1 MSHSHES
8 HSHPERH
15 SHHQHACGMR
25 AQGAEQ
31 APPLAERL
39 RQSWLFWLV
48 PVLGLFSLI
57 WFLLRVIPKPSR
69 ATYPCQRLA
78 MPLAS
83 GFVAW
88 LIGVAGS
95 VVAFRKA
102 KGLLR
107 QSRLPLAI
115 ACLVAAL
122 VFGVVALTNMPEKAL
137 TAAEQPG
144 LSPLGQGKGIHPGR
158 VVWVHDPEATNWKGP
173 GDGHLWQDEHTNPA
187 VCEQMVSNAIRALTG
202 EGTNAEA
209 WNALFR
215 YHNKARG
222 KGDVGYKPGEKI
234 MVKVNFV
241 GMIGGGRC
249 VDPKTYAVLK
259 EWEDYMNTSPQLIA
273 ALLKQ
278 LTQTAGVRQ
287 SDITVGDT
295 LCRFANE
302 YYDPLHKQFPNVV
315 YLDGQGTS
323 GRTKAEFST
332 VPIYWS
338 SRPEGV
344 KQDYMP
350 KAYAE
355 AAYFINFAN
364 LKAHSGAGVTLSAKN
379 HYGSLIRTPP
389 EKGYLDLHKSGFS
402 KGSKEYRNLVDLMG
416 HACTGG
422 KTMLYLLDGLYCG
435 THPTDRIPK
444 KFASAPFSDD
454 WTSSVFA
461 SQDPVAIDS
470 VGFDFLLVDQPK
482 AAGMAGTDDYLHE
495 AALANDPPSGTF
507 YDPDHATGT
516 TRLASL
522 GVHEHW
528 NNPKDRQYS
537 RNLGKKEG
545 IELVKVSAANET
557 AGVGVVAPGE
567 KAALLSASFKFTE
580 GPAADAE
587 GNVYFTDQPNDR
599 ICKWSVDGKLTDF
612 MKPAGRSNG
621 MFFDKQGN
629 LWTCADMNNEL
640 WKIDRQGKVTVVVK
654 DYNGKKL
661 NGPNDLWIAPNGGIY
676 FSDPLY
682 KRDYWTRNPAMQ
694 QDGQHVYYLAPGAK
708 EPIRVTAD
716 LTQPNGIRG
725 TPDGKL
731 LYVADIGARKT
742 YRYKINPD
750 GTLADKTLFCSMG
763 SDGMTMDSEGDLY
776 LTGKGVTV
784 FNPEGK
790 QIDHIDI
797 DKGWTANVAFG
808 GKNRDTLFIT
818 ASDSLYAIKTRVKG
832 AY

>member
-1 MSHSHES
+1 MSHAHEN
-8 HSHPERH
+8 HDHQNMH
-15 SHHQHACGMR
+15 SHHPHPCCRRDKTAG
-25 AQGAEQ
+25 Q
-31 APPLAERL
+31 APPYMERL

-48 PVLGLFSLI
+48 PVLGLFSLA
-57 WFLLRVIPKPSR
+57 WFLIRVIPKPSR

-88 LIGVAGS
+88 LIGLAGS

-107 QSRLPLAI
+107 ESRLPLAI

-122 VFGVVALTNMPEKAL
+122 VFGIMAVTNMPEKAL

-144 LSPLGQGKGIHPGR
+144 LSPIGQGQGIHPGR
-158 VVWVHDPEATNWKGP
+158 VVWVHDPEATNWKGK
-173 GDGHLWQDEHTNPA
+173 GDGHPWDAEHTNPA
-187 VCEQMVSNAIRALTG
+187 VCEQMMSNALRSLTG
-202 EGTNAEA
+202 EATDAKA
-209 WNALFR
+209 WDALFR
-215 YHNKARG
+215 YHNKAHG

-234 MVKVNFV
+234 AIKANFV

-249 VDPKTYAVLK
+249 VDRETYTVLR
-259 EWEDYMNTSPQLIA
+259 EWEDYMNTSPQMIA

-278 LTQTAGVRQ
+278 LTQTVGAKQ
-287 SDITVGDT
+287 ADITVGDT
-295 LCRFANE
+295 LCLFANE
-302 YYDPLHKQFPNVV
+302 YYDLLHKQFPDVK
-315 YLDGQGTS
+315 YLDCQGTS

-338 SRPEGV
+338 NRPEAV
-344 KQDYMP
+344 KQDYLP
-350 KAYAE
+350 TAYAE

-364 LKAHSGAGVTLSAKN
+364 LKAHNGAGVTLCAKN
-379 HYGSLIRTPP
+379 HYGSLVRTPP
-389 EKGYLDLHKSGFS
+389 AKGYLDLHRSGFNHGT
-402 KGSKEYRNLVDLMG
+402 KQYRNLVDLMG
-416 HACTGG
+416 HAGTGG
-422 KTMLYLLDGLYCG
+422 KTVLYLLDGLYCG
-435 THPTDRIPK
+435 THTDDRIPR
-444 KFASAPFSDD
+444 KFASAPFNDD
-454 WTSSVFA
+454 WTSSLFA

-470 VGFDFLLVDQPK
+470 VGFDFLLVDLPK
-482 AAGMAGTDDYLHE
+482 ATSMTGTDDYLHE
-495 AALANDPPSGTF
+495 AALADNPPSGTF
-507 YDPDHATGT
+507 YDPDRATPT
-516 TRLASL
+516 TRLAGL

-528 NNPKDRQYS
+528 NNAKDRQYS

-545 IELVKVSAANET
+545 IELVKVSGGNKT
-557 AGVGVVAPGE
+557 AGVVAPGE
-567 KAALLSASFKFTE
+567 KAVLLSGGFKFTE

-587 GNVYFTDQPNDR
+587 GNVFFTDQPNDR

-640 WKIDRQGKVTVVVK
+640 WKIDPQGKVTVVVK
-654 DYNGKKL
+654 NYQGKLL
-661 NGPNDLWIAPNGGIY
+661 NGPNDLWIAPNGGVY
-676 FSDPLY
+676 FTDPLY

-694 QDGQHVYYLAPGAK
+694 QDGQHVYYLALGAT
-708 EPIRVTAD
+708 EAVRVTND

-742 YRYKINPD
+742 YRYKINAD

-763 SDGMTMDSEGDLY
+763 SDGMTMDNEGNLY

-784 FNPEGK
+784 FNPAGT

-797 DKGWTANVAFG
+797 PKGWTANVCFG

-818 ASDSLYAIKTRVKG
+818 ASDSLYAVKTRVKG